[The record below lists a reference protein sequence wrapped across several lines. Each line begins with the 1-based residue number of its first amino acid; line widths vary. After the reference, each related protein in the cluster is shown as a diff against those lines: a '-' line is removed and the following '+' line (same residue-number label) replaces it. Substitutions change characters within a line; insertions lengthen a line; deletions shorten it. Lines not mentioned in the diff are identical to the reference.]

1 MITGSTLKTSGVAQR
16 ALAADLDAIAGLA
29 LDDRMAA
36 RLRRVRQTALTR
48 LGAGGFVPALH
59 WMDWAPVAL
68 AMVLAVVTS
77 WTSLVDTGQSVDAD
91 LLADT
96 LPVDAYLDADF
107 RWQAAE
113 EPVELIEN

>member
-1 MITGSTLKTSGVAQR
+1 MTTGAPRKTRRGAQR

-29 LDDRMAA
+29 LDERMAA
-36 RLRRVRQTALTR
+36 RLRRVRQTALAR
-48 LGAGGFVPALH
+48 LGANRFVPALH

-68 AMVLAVVTS
+68 ALVLVVVTS
-77 WTSLVDTGQSVDAD
+77 WTRLVDTGQSVDAD

-96 LPVDAYLDADF
+96 LPVDAYLDANF
-107 RWQAAE
+107 HQQAAE

>member
-1 MITGSTLKTSGVAQR
+1 MTRGSTLKTRGVAQR
-16 ALAADLDAIAGLA
+16 VLAADLDAIVGLA
-29 LDDRMAA
+29 LDDRGAT
-36 RLRRVRQTALTR
+36 RLRRVRQAALAR
-48 LGAGGFVPALH
+48 LRTSGFVPAVH

-68 AMVLAVVTS
+68 VMVLAVATS
-77 WTSLVDTGQSVDAD
+77 WTPLIDTGQSIDAD